1 MRSWIVRLGFLVMI
15 LLHGSSFSSAAELQ
29 GAASAPEEP
38 LSLWYRRPATVWTE
52 ALPLGNGRLGA
63 MVFGGIDSER
73 LQLNEG
79 TLWAAGPYDP
89 ANLQAPGA
97 LAEVR
102 RLIFEGK
109 LAEANRIVGRR
120 MMARPLGQM
129 PYQTLGDLLLQ
140 FPPATSVKDYRR
152 DLDLDTAIATTSYA
166 SRWDPLHPRGFRKRA
181 RPGDRHPADR
191 QCAGEDFL
199 DRPPEDAPES
209 GSGDHRWPHSVARRT
224 QWRFPGYSR
233 ETHVRCRRED
243 PQRGRYQDRRA

>member
-1 MRSWIVRLGFLVMI
+1 
-15 LLHGSSFSSAAELQ
+15 
-29 GAASAPEEP
+29 
-38 LSLWYRRPATVWTE
+38 
-52 ALPLGNGRLGA
+52 

-97 LAEVR
+97 LAGGA

-120 MMARPLGQM
+120 MMAHPLGQM
-129 PYQTLGDLLLQ
+129 PYQTLGDLLLE
-140 FPPATSVKDYRR
+140 FPPATSVRDYRR
-152 DLDLDTAIATTSYA
+152 DLNLDTAIATTSYTANEIRFTREVFA
-166 SRWDPLHPRGFRKRA
+166 SVPDQVIAIRLTANVLGRISLTARLKTPRKRQWLSSMA
-181 RPGDRHPADR
+181 TLCCSADTMEIPR
-191 QCAGEDFL
+191 
-199 DRPPEDAPES
+199 
-209 GSGDHRWPHSVARRT
+209 
-224 QWRFPGYSR
+224 YSR